1 MLRKHQITVMG
12 LDQEGRDA
20 LATAEA
26 LLNSIHNGVNNN
38 DGRASYIAP
47 ADFKRLTDLFA
58 DLDTLLDE
66 LIPLDEDAVEAIEE
80 YNAEEE

>member
-1 MLRKHQITVMG
+1 MLRKHQITVMSLDKEG
-12 LDQEGRDA
+12 LEA

-26 LLNSIHNGVNNN
+26 LLNGIHNAVNDNE
-38 DGRASYIAP
+38 GRASYIAP

-66 LIPLDEDAVEAIEE
+66 LIPLNEDAVEGIEE
-80 YNAEEE
+80 YNAEED

>member
-1 MLRKHQITVMG
+1 MLRKHQITVMSLDKEG
-12 LDQEGRDA
+12 LEA

-26 LLNSIHNGVNNN
+26 LLNGIHRGVTDNGEA
-38 DGRASYIAP
+38 ASYIAP
-47 ADFKRLTDLFA
+47 ADFKRLTELFA

-80 YNAEEE
+80 YNAEED

>member
-1 MLRKHQITVMG
+1 MLRKHQIAVMSLDKEG
-12 LDQEGRDA
+12 LEA

-26 LLNSIHNGVNNN
+26 LLNGIHNGVNDNE
-38 DGRASYIAP
+38 GSASYIAP

-80 YNAEEE
+80 YDAEE

>member
-1 MLRKHQITVMG
+1 MPRKHLITVLA

-20 LATAEA
+20 LGTAEA
-26 LLNSIHNGVNNN
+26 LLNGIHRGVNDNE
-38 DGRASYIAP
+38 GSASYMAP

-66 LIPLDEDAVEAIEE
+66 LIPLDEDAVAAIDE
-80 YNAEEE
+80 YNVEE

>member
-1 MLRKHQITVMG
+1 MIREHKITVMS

-26 LLNSIHNGVNNN
+26 LLNGIHRGVTDNE
-38 DGRASYIAP
+38 GSASYIAP

-66 LIPLDEDAVEAIEE
+66 LIPLDEDAVEGIEE
-80 YNAEEE
+80 YNAEEN